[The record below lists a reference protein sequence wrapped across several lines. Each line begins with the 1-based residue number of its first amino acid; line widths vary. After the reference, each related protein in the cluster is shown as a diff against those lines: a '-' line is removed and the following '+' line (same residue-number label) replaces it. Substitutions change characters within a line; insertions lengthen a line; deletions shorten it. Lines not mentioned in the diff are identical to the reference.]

1 MQLEIKLF
9 TMVTDDQQAEQ
20 TPANDHPVNNLGEY
34 PVLYFRKC
42 EINRFAFSTKKS
54 TQHKINI

>member
-1 MQLEIKLF
+1 
-9 TMVTDDQQAEQ
+9 MVTDDQQADQ

-42 EINRFAFSTKKS
+42 EINRFAFFTKKS

>member
-1 MQLEIKLF
+1 
-9 TMVTDDQQAEQ
+9 MVTDGQQADQ
-20 TPANDHPVNNLGEY
+20 IPANGHPVNNIGEY
-34 PVLYFRKC
+34 PVLYLRKC